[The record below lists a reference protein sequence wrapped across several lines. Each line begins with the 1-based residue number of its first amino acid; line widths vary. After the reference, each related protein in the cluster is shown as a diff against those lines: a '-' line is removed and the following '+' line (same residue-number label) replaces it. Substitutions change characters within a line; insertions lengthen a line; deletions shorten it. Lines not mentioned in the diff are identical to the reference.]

1 MQSQLI
7 KPNQIIQ
14 LKQHNLSI
22 GKEISELAILRKS
35 TNEPF
40 DFKRIKKGT
49 SLDSIKKQFKGNL
62 TSNTHLFFAKLDQS
76 DIEIIIEK
84 LNRIKK
90 PC

>member
-1 MQSQLI
+1 METSLI
-7 KPNQIIQ
+7 KPNQIIY

-22 GKEISELAILRKS
+22 GKDISELAILRKS

-49 SLDSIKKQFKGNL
+49 SLDSIKKQFKSNL
-62 TSNTHLFFAKLDQS
+62 TSNTHLYFTKLSQS
-76 DIEIIIEK
+76 DIETIIEK

-90 PC
+90 SC